1 MSAASLMQVMLAK
14 QLAIVTSHSSYSHLL
29 FSLEDLF
36 ITINGT
42 ATNTPSSSPRLC
54 SYMCCLPG
62 TCIMVIIAIKAQTS
76 KNTCIGNRC
85 KG

>member
-14 QLAIVTSHSSYSHLL
+14 QLAIVTSYSSSSHLL
-29 FSLEDLF
+29 YSLEDLF

-42 ATNTPSSSPRLC
+42 AINTPSLSPQLY
-54 SYMCCLPG
+54 SYMYCLLD
-62 TCIMVIIAIKAQTS
+62 TCIMVIIVIKVQTS

-85 KG
+85 KD

>member
-14 QLAIVTSHSSYSHLL
+14 QLAIVTYYSSCSLLL
-29 FSLEDLF
+29 FLQEDSF
-36 ITINGT
+36 TTINGI
-42 ATNTPSSSPRLC
+42 AISIPSLSPQLC
-54 SYMCCLPG
+54 SYMYCLLD
-62 TCIMVIIAIKAQTS
+62 TCTMVITVIKVQTS